1 MTKGT
6 ALLDM
11 MNVVEVEVETVN
23 TEATVTGVEETGTGV
38 EVG

>member
-11 MNVVEVEVETVN
+11 MNVVEVETVN